1 MRYGSLVLVLLLAA
15 CSQSGDTRNF
25 SLSRDSAPET
35 IAATQMPL
43 SMPPDLAMRPKR
55 PGALPPSTQQASAS
69 QDDQSTGSAGQDA
82 LLDAAGGS
90 SGASDIRT
98 QIDESSGLVYPKPE
112 FVDRVMNWTPPPGYH
127 PLATQ
132 ASKGWFSGW
141 FSWL

>member
-1 MRYGSLVLVLLLAA
+1 MRYGLVVLVLLLAA

-25 SLSRDSAPET
+25 SLTRNSAPET
-35 IAATQMPL
+35 MAATQMPL

-55 PGALPPSTQQASAS
+55 PGALPPSSQQANAS

-82 LLDAAGGS
+82 FLDAAGGPS
-90 SGASDIRT
+90 APSDIRT
-98 QIDESSGLVYPKPE
+98 QIDQSSGLVFPKPE
-112 FVDRVMNWTPPPGYH
+112 FVDRVMSWTPPPGYQ

-141 FSWL
+141 FNWF